1 MVNNYPDE
9 YPININ
15 NKTWLIFTSHHNIYQ
30 KITFDVMI
38 FFHSIIC
45 IKTVFIINRL
55 FFVQHMPPGEI
66 QGRFKKFHNKIV
78 DIHLHR
84 CLFFSC
90 SIRLKYKVKYMWDID
105 LEDNVG
111 NEQSLNILCFLRQ
124 PDSVS
129 YVVRNV
135 QYTISIA

>member
-1 MVNNYPDE
+1 
-9 YPININ
+9 
-15 NKTWLIFTSHHNIYQ
+15 
-30 KITFDVMI
+30 
-38 FFHSIIC
+38 
-45 IKTVFIINRL
+45 
-55 FFVQHMPPGEI
+55 MPPGEI

-78 DIHLHR
+78 YIHLHR

-90 SIRLKYKVKYMWDID
+90 SIRLKYKVKCMRDID

-111 NEQSLNILCFLRQ
+111 NEQSLNILCFLK

-135 QYTISIA
+135 QFTISIA